1 MLQQITANELHSK
14 LLNAHL
20 EREVGEIVFRL
31 STTEVKINSTDTVG
45 NSIQSWLG
53 QYMTDNDIYHR
64 EPKSTQVF
72 PDFFLRAD
80 SDMEGM
86 LEVKCFNYNNTPA
99 FDIAN
104 FESYCDSVKDKPY
117 RLDADYLIFGYT
129 MNDSGDIT
137 IQKVWLKKIWQ
148 IAGKSSNYP
157 LKTQVKRG
165 MIYNIRPE
173 GNFKNGTQSTFRN
186 DADFVRAIYGTLR
199 LYKNQQFADNWLKTL
214 QQNYQAYFKKSLII

>member
-1 MLQQITANELHSK
+1 
-14 LLNAHL
+14 
-20 EREVGEIVFRL
+20 
-31 STTEVKINSTDTVG
+31 
-45 NSIQSWLG
+45 
-53 QYMTDNDIYHR
+53 
-64 EPKSTQVF
+64 
-72 PDFFLRAD
+72 
-80 SDMEGM
+80 
-86 LEVKCFNYNNTPA
+86 
-99 FDIAN
+99 
-104 FESYCDSVKDKPY
+104 
-117 RLDADYLIFGYT
+117 

-199 LYKNQQFADNWLKTL
+199 LYKNQQFADNWLRVL
-214 QQNYQAYFKKSLII
+214 QQNYQSYFKRALII